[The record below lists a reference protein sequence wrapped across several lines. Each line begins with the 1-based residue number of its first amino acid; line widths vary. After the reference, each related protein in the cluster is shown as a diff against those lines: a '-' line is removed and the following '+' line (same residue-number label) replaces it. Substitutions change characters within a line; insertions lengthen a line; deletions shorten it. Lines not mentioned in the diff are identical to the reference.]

1 MMDMRNSK
9 KCENKVKLF
18 DTYGVLYVG
27 ASEFI
32 FDLDDLPVVEGR
44 TWYEDKDG
52 YLVSYYF
59 YAGKRRCLRFHRI
72 IMKAQPHQHIDHI
85 NRKKFDNRKK
95 NLRCCK
101 RIENDRNRSVYSNNN
116 SGVTGVHYDKRRKR
130 WVASITY
137 NNKRIFIGRF
147 YSKED
152 AIKARLEREIMLFG
166 EFAPQKEL
174 WKEMY
179 QNE

>member
-1 MMDMRNSK
+1 MNSK
-9 KCENKVKLF
+9 NEVKLF

-27 ASEFI
+27 TSEFL
-32 FDLDDLPVVEGR
+32 FDLEDLPIIQSR
-44 TWYEDKDG
+44 NWYKDKDG
-52 YLVSYYF
+52 YLVSFYF
-59 YAGKRRCLRFHRI
+59 YGGKRRFLRFHRVVI
-72 IMKAQPHQHIDHI
+72 HAKPHQHVDHI
-85 NRKKFDNRKK
+85 NKNKADNRKR
-95 NLRCCK
+95 NLRCCNP
-101 RIENDRNRSVYSNNN
+101 IENDRNRGKYSTNT
-116 SGVTGVHYDKRRKR
+116 SGITGVHFDKQRKR